1 MATVLVF
8 GELKALVSAEELEA
22 IHSTHVGAFREEIQQ
37 HFPALQHKTFAIA
50 VNQKI
55 AKDED
60 PIPEHAEI
68 ALMPPFSGG

>member
-1 MATVLVF
+1 MAKLLIF
-8 GELKALVSAEELEA
+8 GELKAYVSPQDVIVEMGQSVAEFRTQLMQQFPEL
-22 IHSTHVGAFREEIQQ
+22 QQ
-37 HFPALQHKTFAIA
+37 KTFAIA